1 MVPFA
6 AGLKTAPR
14 RRLSGVIGVGVM
26 LLGLHVAAVA
36 QTRDVAVA
44 PEAQKGARQEE
55 LEKVRAEQKRADEAA
70 AKLKAE
76 LDSIGEDRRKLN
88 ALLIDS
94 AAKTRTAEERIAAA
108 ETRLKA
114 RERNEAPPRR
124 SLASRKAVIAEV
136 LAALQRLGHRP
147 PPALMVS
154 PEDALQSVGPAVLLG
169 AVLHEMKI

>member
-1 MVPFA
+1 MVPFS

-14 RRLSGVIGVGVM
+14 RRLYGVIGAGMV
-26 LLGLHVAAVA
+26 LIGLQAASVA
-36 QTRDVAVA
+36 QVADVAVA

-55 LEKVRAEQKRADEAA
+55 LEKVRAEQKRAADAA

-108 ETRLKA
+108 E
-114 RERNEAPPRR
+114 P
-124 SLASRKAVIAEV
+124 
-136 LAALQRLGHRP
+136 
-147 PPALMVS
+147 
-154 PEDALQSVGPAVLLG
+154 
-169 AVLHEMKI
+169 